1 MMMMMMMMTM
11 VIMMMMMVKMA
22 NHLYPEKAV
31 YPVRAFLVSTKL
43 PRTSCSQTRSSWSSL
58 DRSFKNLIWI
68 LGEDDHSDDD
78 DARWSTCVS
87 WRTMLL
93 LAEFPLFL
101 WLRRSS
107 MIIIFM
113 DIAIMV
119 VMIVAEYIM
128 SLLSTRFPFLWTLT
142 SDQQLLRLTQPRR
155 RFWRATP
162 WGQIL
167 KTNVS
172 LVFSYCVNVRFFQSS
187 ILKNVYQ
194 PSSKYTKW
202 TCGTSY
208 LCLTKEF
215 TFSNRSSG
223 CTPGEPTHTCSC
235 RPGRHPPW
243 RRRWRSRGRPCGRRT
258 GTASGPNRNQSL

>member
-1 MMMMMMMMTM
+1 
-11 VIMMMMMVKMA
+11 MMMVMMAMIKMA

-58 DRSFKNLIWI
+58 DMSFNKRSDKLDLNLRKGW
-68 LGEDDHSDDD
+68 SQ
-78 DARWSTCVS
+78 RWWWGWGSTCVS

-101 WLRRSS
+101 WVRRSS

-142 SDQQLLRLTQPRR
+142 SDQQRLRLTQPRH

-167 KTNVS
+167 KTNVFS
-172 LVFSYCVNVRFFQSS
+172 CFLRLRKYKILVVIYFENVH
-187 ILKNVYQ
+187 Q
-194 PSSKYTKW
+194 PSSKCIKW
-202 TCGTSY
+202 TSSTSY
-208 LCLTKEF
+208 LCLTKKYH
-215 TFSNRSSG
+215 TFSNTLSG

>member
-1 MMMMMMMMTM
+1 MMMMMMMTM

-87 WRTMLL
+87 RRTMLL

-101 WLRRSS
+101 WLRSSS
-107 MIIIFM
+107 MIIIIM

-119 VMIVAEYIM
+119 VMIVTEYIM
-128 SLLSTRFPFLWTLT
+128 SLLSTRFPFLELSPRINSA
-142 SDQQLLRLTQPRR
+142 SD
-155 RFWRATP
+155 WH
-162 WGQIL
+162 
-167 KTNVS
+167 N
-172 LVFSYCVNVRFFQSS
+172 LVAVFD
-187 ILKNVYQ
+187 
-194 PSSKYTKW
+194 
-202 TCGTSY
+202 
-208 LCLTKEF
+208 E
-215 TFSNRSSG
+215 
-223 CTPGEPTHTCSC
+223 
-235 RPGRHPPW
+235 RHPGGKYW
-243 RRRWRSRGRPCGRRT
+243 KLMFLLFSA
-258 GTASGPNRNQSL
+258 TA

>member
-1 MMMMMMMMTM
+1 M
-11 VIMMMMMVKMA
+11 VNLCQLENYAAARRVPTVLVAEKEFDDH
-22 NHLYPEKAV
+22 HLHGH
-31 YPVRAFLVSTKL
+31 
-43 PRTSCSQTRSSWSSL
+43 CHHGCD
-58 DRSFKNLIWI
+58 DRSRIYN
-68 LGEDDHSDDD
+68 
-78 DARWSTCVS
+78 VS
-87 WRTMLL
+87 
-93 LAEFPLFL
+93 PLN
-101 WLRRSS
+101 
-107 MIIIFM
+107 
-113 DIAIMV
+113 
-119 VMIVAEYIM
+119 
-128 SLLSTRFPFLWTLT
+128 PFSILWTLT

-194 PSSKYTKW
+194 PSSKCTKW

-215 TFSNRSSG
+215 TFSNRSSC